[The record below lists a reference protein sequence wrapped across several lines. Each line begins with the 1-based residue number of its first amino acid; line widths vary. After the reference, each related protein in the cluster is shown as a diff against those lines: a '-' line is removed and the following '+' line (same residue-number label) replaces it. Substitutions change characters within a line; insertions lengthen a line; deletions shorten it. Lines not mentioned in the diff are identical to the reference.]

1 MLPWRTQGFLAWL
14 LLCQLLFL
22 ARASPPGPRRTPQAD
37 AISLS
42 RSKMYRWRQ
51 RLTNQR
57 INKRLP
63 IAKAGVSSPAKG
75 SLLTLQRPTT
85 ERLSRWFWGKDTVF
99 NHGSVGMTNPCLH
112 IAVTEDESCSNAPF
126 TALPVS
132 QREENAEE
140 IWWPQTACPL
150 EKTSWR
156 VLRYRRRV
164 GRGSACYQRVRDAA
178 LQWEFSSPEK
188 DKGMLQVTPSA
199 ATVASTHKH
208 NSQQHRRRRYT
219 VLPISELDD
228 IYAPNTS
235 DQIMK
240 IWSGPGRRLVTFT
253 ASALPLPAIP
263 ARFRWMVPCLYA
275 INPVAVVY
283 DLVDERGPATTYSST
298 AYATVKGHLLRGE
311 ERVTVALRDNG
322 HVDVEIISFSKPAA
336 SVKGRLVWPVI
347 GGMQQTFFEQQ
358 MSSLERVAQTQ
369 GECESHDM
377 VSNMIRIP

>member
-1 MLPWRTQGFLAWL
+1 MLPWRTQGFLSWL
-14 LLCQLLFL
+14 LLCQFSFL
-22 ARASPPGPRRTPQAD
+22 ARASAPGPLRTPEVD
-37 AISLS
+37 AIFLS

-51 RLTNQR
+51 RNITNQK
-57 INKRLP
+57 IHKRLP
-63 IAKAGVSSPAKG
+63 IAKSGVTSYTKG
-75 SLLTLQRPTT
+75 SILTLQRPTT
-85 ERLSRWFWGKDTVF
+85 ERVSRWFWGKDTIF
-99 NHGSVGMTNPCLH
+99 NHNSVGMTNPCLH
-112 IAVTEDESCSNAPF
+112 IAVPEDDSCSIHNPSTVA
-126 TALPVS
+126 ALPIS
-132 QREENAEE
+132 QRDENVEE

-178 LQWEFSSPEK
+178 LQWEFSSPEQ
-188 DKGMLQVTPSA
+188 DKGMLQVTPSQP
-199 ATVASTHKH
+199 TISSKQ
-208 NSQQHRRRRYT
+208 NEQHRRNRRGYT

-228 IYAPNTS
+228 LYAPNTS

-253 ASALPLPAIP
+253 RSGLPLPA
-263 ARFRWMVPCLYA
+263 RLQWMLPCVYA

-283 DLVDERGPATTYSST
+283 DLVDKRGPATTYTST
-298 AYATVKGHLLRGE
+298 AYATAKGHLLRGE

-347 GGMQQTFFEQQ
+347 GGMQQTFFEQE
-358 MSSLERVAQTQ
+358 MISLERVAQTQ
-369 GECESHDM
+369 GEFESHDI
-377 VSNMIRIP
+377 VSNMSRIQ

>member
-1 MLPWRTQGFLAWL
+1 MLPWRTQGFLSWI
-14 LLCQLLFL
+14 LLCQFSFL
-22 ARASPPGPRRTPQAD
+22 ARASAPGPLRTPQVD

-51 RLTNQR
+51 RSMTNQKVH
-57 INKRLP
+57 KRRP
-63 IAKAGVSSPAKG
+63 ISIAGVTSATKG

-85 ERLSRWFWGKDTVF
+85 ERVSRWFWGKDTIF
-99 NHGSVGMTNPCLH
+99 NHNSVGMTNPCLH
-112 IAVTEDESCSNAPF
+112 IAVTEDASCSSHNPSTAK
-126 TALPVS
+126 ALPVS
-132 QREENAEE
+132 QREENVEE

-150 EKTSWR
+150 ENTSWR

-178 LQWEFSSPEK
+178 LQWEFSSPEQ
-188 DKGMLQVTPSA
+188 DKGMLQVTPPQPTIS
-199 ATVASTHKH
+199 SKQ
-208 NSQQHRRRRYT
+208 NEQHRRNRRGYT

-253 ASALPLPAIP
+253 RSGLPLPT
-263 ARFRWMVPCLYA
+263 RFQWMLPCLYA

-283 DLVDERGPATTYSST
+283 DLVDERGPATTYTST
-298 AYATVKGHLLRGE
+298 AYATAKGHLLRGE

-347 GGMQQTFFEQQ
+347 GGMQQTFFEQE

-369 GECESHDM
+369 GELESEDI
-377 VSNMIRIP
+377 VSNMIRIQ

>member
-1 MLPWRTQGFLAWL
+1 M
-14 LLCQLLFL
+14 
-22 ARASPPGPRRTPQAD
+22 PQAD

-51 RLTNQR
+51 RLTNQK
-57 INKRLP
+57 INKRNA
-63 IAKAGVSSPAKG
+63 IAKAGVSSSTKG

-85 ERLSRWFWGKDTVF
+85 ERVSRWFWGKETVF
-99 NHGSVGMTNPCLH
+99 NHASVGMTNPCLH
-112 IAVTEDESCSNAPF
+112 IAVTGDDDDSCSNPSLI
-126 TALPVS
+126 ALPVS
-132 QREENAEE
+132 QREESVEE

-178 LQWEFSSPEK
+178 LQWEFSSPEQ

-199 ATVASTHKH
+199 ATVSSEHNKHKQH
-208 NSQQHRRRRYT
+208 NQQVRRSSRSRRGGGGGGGGAYT
-219 VLPISELDD
+219 VLPIVSELDD
-228 IYAPNTS
+228 IYAPSTS

-253 ASALPLPAIP
+253 ASGVRLPITLP
-263 ARFRWMVPCLYA
+263 ARFQGMVPTLYA

-311 ERVTVALRDNG
+311 ERVTVALRDSG

-336 SVKGRLVWPVI
+336 SVQGRLVWPII
-347 GGMQQTFFEQQ
+347 GGMQQTFFEEQ

-369 GECESHDM
+369 GELESHDM
-377 VSNMIRIP
+377 VSNMIQIP

>member
-1 MLPWRTQGFLAWL
+1 M
-14 LLCQLLFL
+14 
-22 ARASPPGPRRTPQAD
+22 
-37 AISLS
+37 
-42 RSKMYRWRQ
+42 
-51 RLTNQR
+51 
-57 INKRLP
+57 
-63 IAKAGVSSPAKG
+63 
-75 SLLTLQRPTT
+75 
-85 ERLSRWFWGKDTVF
+85 
-99 NHGSVGMTNPCLH
+99 
-112 IAVTEDESCSNAPF
+112 
-126 TALPVS
+126 
-132 QREENAEE
+132 EE

-150 EKTSWR
+150 ENTSWR

-164 GRGSACYQRVRDAA
+164 GQGAACYQRVRDAA
-178 LQWEFSSPEK
+178 LQWEFSSPQQ

-199 ATVASTHKH
+199 ASVSSEH
-208 NSQQHRRRRYT
+208 NQQHRRNRDRRGYT
-219 VLPISELDD
+219 VLPIRSELDELDD
-228 IYAPNTS
+228 IYAPSTS

-253 ASALPLPAIP
+253 VSGLPLP

-298 AYATVKGHLLRGE
+298 AYATLKGHLLRGE

-347 GGMQQTFFEQQ
+347 GGMQQTFFEEE
-358 MSSLERVAQTQ
+358 MKSLERVAQTQ
-369 GECESHDM
+369 GELESHDM